1 MPHLAYLTVMALSE
15 NEEMKFQSLGRKV
28 VPLCSQIPNI
38 YLTDIIKGAEDRKV
52 LGETET
58 SRHRET
64 DRLDR

>member
-1 MPHLAYLTVMALSE
+1 MAYLTVMALNE

-28 VPLCSQIPNI
+28 VPLCSQIPKI
-38 YLTDIIKGAEDRKV
+38 YLTDIIKGAENRKV

>member
-1 MPHLAYLTVMALSE
+1 MAYLTVMALSE

>member
-1 MPHLAYLTVMALSE
+1 MAYLTVMALNE

-38 YLTDIIKGAEDRKV
+38 YLTDIIKGAENRKV
-52 LGETET
+52 LGGTET

>member
-1 MPHLAYLTVMALSE
+1 MPHLAYLTVMALNE

-38 YLTDIIKGAEDRKV
+38 YLTDIIKGAENRKV

>member
-1 MPHLAYLTVMALSE
+1 MAYLTVMALNE

-38 YLTDIIKGAEDRKV
+38 YLTDIIKGAENRKV